1 MSLRKKVTAAAFG
14 TLLGMSVLTGSVY
27 AAPAENAAKTESV
40 QKEKPE
46 HKDFL
51 ESLVES
57 GKLSESTCENI
68 RTYMKE
74 HRPEKKE
81 RPSDSSGMT
90 EKVKPAEKPDSAGEG
105 NAPKAKREKKN
116 DSSDADAVSSATE
129 TSGQKK
135 HGKGGRRGGRINE
148 EMLTELLGAGVITQS
163 EYDVIKEALPE
174 KPAEKQ

>member
-27 AAPAENAAKTESV
+27 AAPAENAAQTESV

-46 HKDFL
+46 HKGFL

-81 RPSDSSGMT
+81 HASDGSGTTERTKPSKKTDST
-90 EKVKPAEKPDSAGEG
+90 GEERT
-105 NAPKAKREKKN
+105 AKAKPEKKN
-116 DSSDADAVSSATE
+116 DASDTDAVSSATE
-129 TSGQKK
+129 ASGQKK
-135 HGKGGRRGGRINE
+135 HGRGGHRGGRINE

>member
-14 TLLGMSVLTGSVY
+14 TLLGMSVLATSAY
-27 AAPAENAAKTESV
+27 AAPTENAAITESV

-46 HKDFL
+46 HKGFL

-81 RPSDSSGMT
+81 RPSDSSGTT
-90 EKVKPAEKPDSAGEG
+90 EKVKP
-105 NAPKAKREKKN
+105 EKKN
-116 DSSDADAVSSATE
+116 VSSDTDAVSSATE
-129 TSGQKK
+129 ASGQKM

-174 KPAEKQ
+174 KPADKQ